1 MSWDSIVPIADKIG
15 LVAVVILVGFIVA
28 KLVAKYLVDVAI
40 WSKPRSQEPVDEP
53 NAEKSGDDPPDN
65 APGLHVYA
73 VDEGDHKIV
82 DIDPTEGVI
91 RDTIRGRDWAGGFH
105 LVWLVKPSGESL
117 EVGGSFA
124 PDIGL
129 SSAYRDMTG
138 IIMKVIKEPPVS
150 VEHMEDI
157 LVSFH
162 RGDGRWEKLNEY
174 E

>member
-1 MSWDSIVPIADKIG
+1 MSWDAIVPIADKIG
-15 LVAVVILVGFIVA
+15 LVAVVILAGFIIA

-40 WSKPRSQEPVDEP
+40 WSNKSPEETSDESGTQE
-53 NAEKSGDDPPDN
+53 ASDDPPDN
-65 APGLHVYA
+65 ALGLHVYA
-73 VDEGDHKIV
+73 VDAGEHRIV
-82 DIDPTEGVI
+82 DKSPTEGLI
-91 RDTIRGRDWAGGFH
+91 RDTIRSVDWAGGFH

-129 SSAYRDMTG
+129 SSAYRDVTG
-138 IIMKVIKEPPVS
+138 VIMKVIKEPPVS
-150 VEHMEDI
+150 VEHMEDL

-162 RGDGRWEKLNEY
+162 RGDGRWEQLNEY

>member
-1 MSWDSIVPIADKIG
+1 MSWDAIVPIADKIG
-15 LVAVVILVGFIVA
+15 LVAVVILAGFIIA

-40 WSKPRSQEPVDEP
+40 WSSKSPDEP
-53 NAEKSGDDPPDN
+53 KDDSIPEKASDDPPDN

-73 VDEGDHKIV
+73 VDADEHRIV
-82 DIDPTEGVI
+82 DKSPAEGLI
-91 RDTIRGRDWAGGFH
+91 RDTIRSVDWAGGFH

-117 EVGGSFA
+117 EVGGSLA

-129 SSAYRDMTG
+129 SSAYRDSSG
-138 IIMKVIKEPPVS
+138 IITKVIKEPPAS
-150 VEHMEDI
+150 VEHMEDL

-162 RGDGRWEKLNEY
+162 RGDGRWEQLTEY